1 MLGARTIEIAPDLS
15 RIFRDARDPATGRP
29 SAELVA
35 FAEAL
40 ESCSDERVQAFF
52 RAAQYVDVVE
62 DAGPNADRDGHI
74 LRWQTAAGAKAGDPW
89 CAAYACDTL
98 PPGEPRIAGALNLL
112 RRYPRIP
119 ADSCHLLDFGGYS
132 TDDKGHG
139 HVFRVIGRGE
149 GLVLTLEGN
158 ASNACRVQLR
168 RADAPGM
175 RYARAPFAVAGVC
188 PPIIRAGVRLVDT
201 QAFIDTR

>member
-1 MLGARTIEIAPDLS
+1 MLIAAIAPDLE
-15 RIFRDARDPATGRP
+15 RVFRAARDPVTGRP

-35 FAEAL
+35 YAEAL

-52 RAAQYVDVVE
+52 RALQYEGVTEDV
-62 DAGPNADRDGHI
+62 GPNEDSGGHI
-74 LRWQTAAGAKAGDPW
+74 ARWLAAAGVAPRSPY

-119 ADSCHLLDFGGYS
+119 ADACHLLDFGGYP
-132 TDDKGHG
+132 TDDQGHG

-168 RADAPGM
+168 PAEAPGT
-175 RYARAPFAVAGVC
+175 RYARAPFAIAGVC
-188 PPIIRAGVRLVDT
+188 PPIIRAGVRLVET
-201 QAFIDTR
+201 QAFVDTR